1 MSTANLFRNAAAFMA
16 VAFLCS
22 LMLWPIS
29 ILAQETNAAGTNAV
43 QKPPSPPNESVK
55 CSFLLTKDAL
65 NITYAFIVGSL
76 GAGAFFF
83 GIFCGFISRESRE
96 RLLEFLTKKDTGN
109 AKAGL
114 LFLFC
119 VFGGIVA
126 AVFQAAQASVF
137 APIQAFVLG
146 ATWPSVVTR
155 IMSGNGQPTGLA
167 ALAADSSAGQI
178 PTPKS
183 SGAAKA
189 ADAQV
194 VIKPK
199 SP

>member
-1 MSTANLFRNAAAFMA
+1 MSTANLFRNAAAFVA

-22 LMLWPIS
+22 TVLWPTN
-29 ILAQETNAAGTNAV
+29 ILAQESNAVGTNVV
-43 QKPPSPPNESVK
+43 QKPASPPAEQAKPFFPTNDV
-55 CSFLLTKDAL
+55 L

-96 RLLEFLTKKDTGN
+96 RLLEFLTNKATGD

-167 ALAADSSAGQI
+167 ALAADSSASQI

-183 SGAAKA
+183 SGAANA

-199 SP
+199 TP